1 MGTEALCRVEYG
13 GDAAEAKVL
22 LETDE
27 LIIRGGMKLRI
38 PFREMEQ
45 VAAEDG
51 ALTFHWKGAD
61 VRISIGMQA
70 AKWADKIRNPRS
82 VIDKI
87 GVKSGQRISIVG
99 DLDDDLSAAIAAR
112 SGDVTH
118 TARKGSDI
126 IFFAVSKREELPRL
140 EKLRQSL
147 APAGALWIIRPKG
160 TGAIKDGD
168 VIAAG
173 RKAGLVD
180 VKVVRVSEALSGE
193 KLVIPVT
200 KR

>member
-1 MGTEALCRVEYG
+1 MGNEALCRVEYG

-27 LIIRGGMKLRI
+27 LIVRGGIKLRI

-45 VAAEDG
+45 VAASDG
-51 ALTFHWKGAD
+51 VLTFRWKGAD
-61 VRISIGMQA
+61 ARIPIGAQA
-70 AKWADKIRNPRS
+70 PKWADKIRNPRS
-82 VIDKI
+82 VMDKI
-87 GVKSGQRISIVG
+87 GVKSGQRVSIVG
-99 DLDDDLSAAIAAR
+99 DLDGDLAATIVAR
-112 SGDVTH
+112 SGDVTY
-118 TARKGSDI
+118 TARKGSDV
-126 IFFAVSKREELPRL
+126 IFFAASKREELSRL
-140 EKLRQSL
+140 ETLRQSL
-147 APAGALWIIRPKG
+147 APAGAIWIIRPKG
-160 TGAIKDGD
+160 TGAISDGD